1 MILADPREFRI
12 YLGVACAEALAHAP
26 LNSLPFEVGVIREAL
41 HLSASTTGMLAT
53 LELGAYAITNII
65 VSPLIHRLPIRRF
78 ALAGG
83 SVALLATLLT
93 GFTDNIVV
101 FGIARVLAGAGFGC
115 ILGAASAAG
124 AAALVPERAY
134 SVGMGVS
141 IIFGI
146 VIPQILAHSMHLAHM
161 GPIALLPH
169 SGVFLGIACI
179 TAPLIPTMLFLPRR
193 TAHPME
199 RKVADPASR
208 ASGRAFVAAVA
219 VMIFF
224 SVGAFSMY
232 TFIERKGNA
241 LGMDAVQVANMLS
254 VAVGLGIAG
263 TVAST
268 WLGRRAG
275 LTLPLVAGL
284 AVQGVSCFVTAMCSS
299 SSQLWLISIIN
310 MATWYFVF
318 PYIMGLGATLDRS
331 GRLPTAVGAAYVVGS
346 SVAAPLAGFFIDR
359 GSFLGIGLL
368 SLLLCAASG
377 TCALCISR
385 MYSTRTAMSMR
396 GLTSA
401 ADIH

>member
-1 MILADPREFRI
+1 MIFANPRESRI

-26 LNSLPFEVGVIREAL
+26 LNSLPFEVGAIRDAL

-53 LELGAYAITNII
+53 LELGAYAVTNII
-65 VSPLIHRLPIRRF
+65 VSPFIHRLPIRRF
-78 ALAGG
+78 ALVGG
-83 SVALLATLLT
+83 SVALLATFLT

-101 FGIARVLAGAGFGC
+101 FGIARALAGAGFGC

-146 VIPQILAHSMHLAHM
+146 MIPQILAHSMRFM
-161 GPIALLPH
+161 NIGPFALLPH

-179 TAPLIPTMLFLPRR
+179 TAPLIPTMLFLPER
-193 TAHPME
+193 TANPLE
-199 RKVADPASR
+199 RQIVDPAMRPSR
-208 ASGRAFVAAVA
+208 HAVVAAIA

-224 SVGAFSMY
+224 SVAVFSMY
-232 TFIERKGNA
+232 TFIEREGSA
-241 LGMDAVQVANMLS
+241 LGMDTVQVANMLS
-254 VAVGLGIAG
+254 VAVGLGIMG

-268 WLGRRAG
+268 WLGCRAG
-275 LTLPLVAGL
+275 LTIPLVAGL
-284 AVQGVSCFVTAMCSS
+284 AVQGISCLVTAMCTS
-299 SSQLWLISIIN
+299 SSQLWLVSIIN

-318 PYIMGLGATLDRS
+318 PYIMGLGAALDRS

-346 SVAAPLAGFFIDR
+346 SVAAPLAGFFVDR

-377 TCALCISR
+377 TFALCVSR
-385 MYSTRTAMSMR
+385 MSSTRTAMPVKR
-396 GLTSA
+396 LTSVA
-401 ADIH
+401 EIH